1 MEISPLQGIRDIFG
15 DNVEFALGYASGAT
29 DYSREHPSPY
39 DADSLRIAAV
49 DIAAKADVVLFFG
62 GLNKN
67 YTQDCEGDD
76 RRSYNLPFG
85 QDKLI
90 KEIIEANSRT
100 VVIITSGN
108 AVAMPW
114 LDSVPAVIQSWYLGS
129 MGGQAVAEIIAGIT
143 NPSGK
148 LPFTIAR
155 RLEDYPAHSFG
166 ERAYPGIDGTVHYDE
181 SIFIGYRWNDS
192 KKIKPQ
198 FAFGHGLSYTRFEYV
213 GLTADRKS
221 YARATQYI
229 CHLK

>member
-1 MEISPLQGIRDIFG
+1 MPWQCRGSIVCRQS
-15 DNVEFALGYASGAT
+15 
-29 DYSREHPSPY
+29 YSR
-39 DADSLRIAAV
+39 
-49 DIAAKADVVLFFG
+49 G
-62 GLNKN
+62 
-67 YTQDCEGDD
+67 
-76 RRSYNLPFG
+76 
-85 QDKLI
+85 
-90 KEIIEANSRT
+90 
-100 VVIITSGN
+100 TS
-108 AVAMPW
+108 ALW
-114 LDSVPAVIQSWYLGS
+114 
-129 MGGQAVAEIIAGIT
+129 GGQAVAEIIAGIT

-221 YARATQYI
+221 YAPGDTIHLSLEVKNIGVIDGAETVQFYVSQSKPKLVRPLKRA
-229 CHLK
+229 